1 MNMRWNPAQF
11 SFSRSESRTS
21 QWSLWLTGLVLTT
34 ALFLGGASRE
44 NPWPVAIIEIVSLP
58 LLAVALINVSKA
70 KVWGKM
76 VLPSLIL
83 VLLLAIPLVQLIP
96 IPFDVWKDLPG
107 RQLAAQALSLAGLAG
122 SSRPLSLT
130 PAETQGNLLA
140 LIPPIAVFLG
150 VAGLSAPMRKR
161 LTLLVPAVAIISLAI
176 GAAQVAGGD
185 YSPLYFYETTN
196 AGAAV
201 GLFSNRN
208 HHAALLIATLPLVAL
223 WIDLRGRDPRRRLIP
238 AAIALAVLMM
248 VILGLVIVKSR
259 AGVLLLIPSLFASL
273 ALVWRG
279 EAGAHRQT
287 LVAIGLVVVASLFI
301 ASIFALGPILERF
314 GGEAEIDGRMRTAPI
329 VIDAALAHMPLG
341 SGIGSFVP
349 VFAAREPV
357 ETMAPTFWN
366 HAHNDYL
373 EIWLEAGVMA
383 AVTFAL
389 YLAWWTKSA
398 FLAWRAPLSTTAN
411 LARVGT
417 IVTLLLLIHSTVDYP
432 LRTLAIASLFAF
444 ACGLMV
450 LGEPEQLQRVR
461 IRRRIEL
468 SPNAEQPQ
476 LSAAHPI

>member
-1 MNMRWNPAQF
+1 MSMRWNPAQF
-11 SFSRSESRTS
+11 AFSRSESRTS
-21 QWSLWLTGLVLTT
+21 QWAMWLTGFVLVT

-44 NPWPVAIIEIVSLP
+44 NPWQVAIIEIVSLP
-58 LLAVALINVSKA
+58 LLMVALINVSKIGL
-70 KVWGKM
+70 WRKM
-76 VLPSLIL
+76 LLPSLIV
-83 VLLLAIPLVQLIP
+83 VLLLAIPLAQLIP
-96 IPFDVWKDLPG
+96 IPFDIWKGLPG
-107 RQLAAQALSLAGLAG
+107 RELAAQALGLAGLAG
-122 SSRPLSLT
+122 GSRPFSLT
-130 PAETQGNLLA
+130 PVETQGSLLA

-150 VAGLSAPMRKR
+150 VAGLSPPLRKR
-161 LTLLVPAVAIISLAI
+161 LTLLVPAVAIISLVI
-176 GAAQVAGGD
+176 GAAQVAAGD

-208 HHAALLIATLPLVAL
+208 HHASLLIATLPLVAL

-248 VILGLVIVKSR
+248 VILGLIIVKSR

-279 EAGAHRQT
+279 EAGAHRRT

-301 ASIFALGPILERF
+301 ASVFALGPILERF

-329 VIDAALAHMPLG
+329 VIDAALAHMPFG

-349 VFAAREPV
+349 VFAGREPV

-373 EIWLEAGVMA
+373 EVWLEAGVVA
-383 AVTFAL
+383 GVVFAL
-389 YLAWWTKSA
+389 YLAWWTRCA
-398 FLAWRAPLSTTAN
+398 FMAWRAPLSTAAN

-432 LRTLAIASLFAF
+432 LRTLAIACLFAF

-450 LGEPEQLQRVR
+450 IGEPELQRVR

-468 SPNAEQPQ
+468 SSNAEPPQ